1 MRGTTQEVTRKT
13 VQKTTQED
21 VGTARGRRERLREQT
36 DRKIMKAT
44 LGIVISDGI
53 GAVTIEE
60 VARRSGVAKTTIY
73 RRYRN
78 ADDLLQRIQPEVAGL
93 PNFNDL
99 KPSRNGLAT
108 MLQRIQDCFD
118 SELGLK
124 AVGVVLSSDN
134 ATLKAIAAQVLA
146 PAEERFVGFMERG
159 IAECFKTVWTT
170 RSCSARCWVPC
181 WLAKRWRG
189 RKPEGNGNPARNAS
203 LIPGP
208 RTWPRCSGRTYAP
221 NPHGNHRKTVR
232 TDARRACR
240 VGFRRNGLLD

>member
-1 MRGTTQEVTRKT
+1 MMGGTTQEGTRKT

-21 VGTARGRRERLREQT
+21 VGTVRGRRERLREQT

-99 KPSRNGLAT
+99 KPSRSGLAT

-134 ATLKAIAAQVLA
+134 ATLKAIAAQVLGSMLA
-146 PAEERFVGFMERG
+146 CKALAGQEAGGERQSGKERKSDSWAENMATLLWPNVC
-159 IAECFKTVWTT
+159 AE
-170 RSCSARCWVPC
+170 SAR
-181 WLAKRWRG
+181 
-189 RKPEGNGNPARNAS
+189 
-203 LIPGP
+203 
-208 RTWPRCSGRTYAP
+208 
-221 NPHGNHRKTVR
+221 
-232 TDARRACR
+232 
-240 VGFRRNGLLD
+240 

>member
-1 MRGTTQEVTRKT
+1 MMGGTTQEGTRKT

-21 VGTARGRRERLREQT
+21 VGTVRGRRERLREQT
-36 DRKIMKAT
+36 DRKIIKAT

-99 KPSRNGLAT
+99 KPSRSGLAT
-108 MLQRIQDCFD
+108 MLRRIQDCFD

-146 PAEERFVGFMERG
+146 PAEERFVGVHGTWHRRRSVSKPFGLHVPVQHVLGSMLACKALAGQEAGGERQSG
-159 IAECFKTVWTT
+159 KERKPDSWAENMATLLWPNVCAE
-170 RSCSARCWVPC
+170 SAR
-181 WLAKRWRG
+181 
-189 RKPEGNGNPARNAS
+189 
-203 LIPGP
+203 
-208 RTWPRCSGRTYAP
+208 
-221 NPHGNHRKTVR
+221 
-232 TDARRACR
+232 
-240 VGFRRNGLLD
+240 

>member
-1 MRGTTQEVTRKT
+1 MGGTTQEGTRKT

-21 VGTARGRRERLREQT
+21 VGTVRGRRERLREQT

-99 KPSRNGLAT
+99 KPSRSGLVT
-108 MLQRIQDCFD
+108 MLRRIQDCFD

-159 IAECFKTVWTT
+159 IADGVFQNRLDYTFLFST
-170 RSCSARCWVPC
+170 VPC

>member
-1 MRGTTQEVTRKT
+1 MGGTTQEGTRKT

-21 VGTARGRRERLREQT
+21 VGTVRGRRERLREQT

-99 KPSRNGLAT
+99 KPSRSGLAT
-108 MLQRIQDCFD
+108 MLRRIQDCFD

-146 PAEERFVGFMERG
+146 PAEERFVGSWNVASRRSVSKPFGLHVPVQHGAGFHAGLQSVGGTGSRRG
-159 IAECFKTVWTT
+159 TAIRQGTQV
-170 RSCSARCWVPC
+170 
-181 WLAKRWRG
+181 
-189 RKPEGNGNPARNAS
+189 
-203 LIPGP
+203 
-208 RTWPRCSGRTYAP
+208 
-221 NPHGNHRKTVR
+221 
-232 TDARRACR
+232 
-240 VGFRRNGLLD
+240 

>member
-1 MRGTTQEVTRKT
+1 MGGTTQEGTRKT

-99 KPSRNGLAT
+99 KPSRSGLAT
-108 MLQRIQDCFD
+108 MLRRIQDCFD

-159 IAECFKTVWTT
+159 IADGVFQNRLVVEPIGAVMTILV
-170 RSCSARCWVPC
+170 AQLVI
-181 WLAKRWRG
+181 
-189 RKPEGNGNPARNAS
+189 PALPYLLSFAAGAMLYVVVEE
-203 LIPGP
+203 LIPEMSQGQHSNIG
-208 RTWPRCSGRTYAP
+208 TLFFAL
-221 NPHGNHRKTVR
+221 
-232 TDARRACR
+232 
-240 VGFRRNGLLD
+240 GFSLMMILDVALG

>member
-1 MRGTTQEVTRKT
+1 MGGTTQEGTRKT

-21 VGTARGRRERLREQT
+21 VGTVRGRRERLREQT

-99 KPSRNGLAT
+99 KPSRSGLAT

-124 AVGVVLSSDN
+124 AVGVVAEYGKEVRKIEQRISEFTASHPAGRHERSRSLS
-134 ATLKAIAAQVLA
+134 AG
-146 PAEERFVGFMERG
+146 AER
-159 IAECFKTVWTT
+159 
-170 RSCSARCWVPC
+170 
-181 WLAKRWRG
+181 
-189 RKPEGNGNPARNAS
+189 
-203 LIPGP
+203 
-208 RTWPRCSGRTYAP
+208 
-221 NPHGNHRKTVR
+221 
-232 TDARRACR
+232 
-240 VGFRRNGLLD
+240 

>member
-1 MRGTTQEVTRKT
+1 MRRR
-13 VQKTTQED
+13 QED
-21 VGTARGRRERLREQT
+21 VGTVRGRRERLREQT

-99 KPSRNGLAT
+99 KPSRSGLAT
-108 MLQRIQDCFD
+108 MLRRIQDCFD

-134 ATLKAIAAQVLA
+134 ATLKAIAAQPCRIAVPLRLPVLA
-146 PAEERFVGFMERG
+146 VDRIVAIRVVAGVLLVGCCG
-159 IAECFKTVWTT
+159 IRVGTVFGGV
-170 RSCSARCWVPC
+170 AV
-181 WLAKRWRG
+181 
-189 RKPEGNGNPARNAS
+189 
-203 LIPGP
+203 
-208 RTWPRCSGRTYAP
+208 
-221 NPHGNHRKTVR
+221 V
-232 TDARRACR
+232 CR
-240 VGFRRNGLLD
+240 VAGRLAVEGP

>member
-1 MRGTTQEVTRKT
+1 MGGTTQEGTRKT

-21 VGTARGRRERLREQT
+21 VGTVRGRRERLREQT

-99 KPSRNGLAT
+99 KPSRSGLVT
-108 MLQRIQDCFD
+108 MLRRIQDCFD

-159 IAECFKTVWTT
+159 IADGVFQTVWTT

-181 WLAKRWRG
+181 WLAKRWRD

-203 LIPGP
+203 LIPGSENMA
-208 RTWPRCSGRTYAP
+208 TLLWPNVCAES
-221 NPHGNHRKTVR
+221 
-232 TDARRACR
+232 AR
-240 VGFRRNGLLD
+240 

>member
-1 MRGTTQEVTRKT
+1 MMGGTTQEGTRKT

-21 VGTARGRRERLREQT
+21 VGTVRGRRERLREQT

-73 RRYRN
+73 RN

-99 KPSRNGLAT
+99 KPSRSGLAT
-108 MLQRIQDCFD
+108 MLRRIQNCFD

-159 IAECFKTVWTT
+159 IADGVFQNRLDYTFLFSTVLGSMLACKALAGQEAGGERQAGKERESDSWAENMATLLWPNV
-170 RSCSARCWVPC
+170 CAESAR
-181 WLAKRWRG
+181 
-189 RKPEGNGNPARNAS
+189 
-203 LIPGP
+203 
-208 RTWPRCSGRTYAP
+208 
-221 NPHGNHRKTVR
+221 
-232 TDARRACR
+232 
-240 VGFRRNGLLD
+240 

>member
-1 MRGTTQEVTRKT
+1 MGGTTQEGTRKT

-21 VGTARGRRERLREQT
+21 VGTVRGRRERLREQT

-53 GAVTIEE
+53 GAVTI
-60 VARRSGVAKTTIY
+60 
-73 RRYRN
+73 
-78 ADDLLQRIQPEVAGL
+78 QPEVAGL

-108 MLQRIQDCFD
+108 MLRRIQDCFD

-159 IAECFKTVWTT
+159 IADGVFQNRLDYTFLFSTVLGSMLACKALAGQEAGGERQSGKERKSDSWAENMATLLWPNV
-170 RSCSARCWVPC
+170 CAESAR
-181 WLAKRWRG
+181 
-189 RKPEGNGNPARNAS
+189 
-203 LIPGP
+203 
-208 RTWPRCSGRTYAP
+208 
-221 NPHGNHRKTVR
+221 
-232 TDARRACR
+232 
-240 VGFRRNGLLD
+240 

>member
-1 MRGTTQEVTRKT
+1 MGGTTQEGTRKT

-21 VGTARGRRERLREQT
+21 VGTVRGRRERLREQT

-99 KPSRNGLAT
+99 KPSRSGLAT
-108 MLQRIQDCFD
+108 MLRRIQDCFD

-134 ATLKAIAAQVLA
+134 ATLK
-146 PAEERFVGFMERG
+146 GD
-159 IAECFKTVWTT
+159 
-170 RSCSARCWVPC
+170 RSTSAG
-181 WLAKRWRG
+181 AG
-189 RKPEGNGNPARNAS
+189 RR
-203 LIPGP
+203 
-208 RTWPRCSGRTYAP
+208 
-221 NPHGNHRKTVR
+221 TVR
-232 TDARRACR
+232 GVHGTWHRRRSVSKPFGLHVPVQHGAGFHAGLQS
-240 VGFRRNGLLD
+240 VGGTGSRRGTAIRQGTQV

>member
-1 MRGTTQEVTRKT
+1 MGGTTQEGTRKT

-21 VGTARGRRERLREQT
+21 VGTVRGRRERLREQT

-99 KPSRNGLAT
+99 KPSRSGLAT
-108 MLQRIQDCFD
+108 MLRRIQDCFD

-134 ATLKAIAAQVLA
+134 AHAEGDRSTECWRRPKNGSWGSWNVASPTEVFQNRLDYTFLFSTVLGSMLACKALAGQEAGGERQSGKERKSDSWAENMATLLWPNVC
-146 PAEERFVGFMERG
+146 AE
-159 IAECFKTVWTT
+159 
-170 RSCSARCWVPC
+170 SAR
-181 WLAKRWRG
+181 
-189 RKPEGNGNPARNAS
+189 
-203 LIPGP
+203 
-208 RTWPRCSGRTYAP
+208 
-221 NPHGNHRKTVR
+221 
-232 TDARRACR
+232 
-240 VGFRRNGLLD
+240 

>member
-1 MRGTTQEVTRKT
+1 MMGGTTQEGTRKT

-21 VGTARGRRERLREQT
+21 VGTVRGRRERLREQT

-44 LGIVISDGI
+44 IGDSDFRWYRSGDHRR
-53 GAVTIEE
+53 

-99 KPSRNGLAT
+99 KPSRSGLAT
-108 MLQRIQDCFD
+108 MLRRIQNCFD

-159 IAECFKTVWTT
+159 IADGVFQNRLDYTFLFSTVLGSMLACKALAGQEAGGERQSGKERKSDSWAENMATLLWPNV
-170 RSCSARCWVPC
+170 CAESAR
-181 WLAKRWRG
+181 
-189 RKPEGNGNPARNAS
+189 
-203 LIPGP
+203 
-208 RTWPRCSGRTYAP
+208 
-221 NPHGNHRKTVR
+221 
-232 TDARRACR
+232 
-240 VGFRRNGLLD
+240 

>member
-1 MRGTTQEVTRKT
+1 MMGGTTQEGTRKT

-21 VGTARGRRERLREQT
+21 VGTVRGRRERLREQT

-99 KPSRNGLAT
+99 KPSRSGLAT
-108 MLQRIQDCFD
+108 MLRRIQNCFD
-118 SELGLK
+118 S
-124 AVGVVLSSDN
+124 VVLSSDN

-159 IAECFKTVWTT
+159 IADGVFQNRLDYTFLFSTVLGSMLACKALAGQEAGGERQSGKERKSDSWAENMATLLWPNV
-170 RSCSARCWVPC
+170 CAESAR
-181 WLAKRWRG
+181 
-189 RKPEGNGNPARNAS
+189 
-203 LIPGP
+203 
-208 RTWPRCSGRTYAP
+208 
-221 NPHGNHRKTVR
+221 
-232 TDARRACR
+232 
-240 VGFRRNGLLD
+240 

>member
-1 MRGTTQEVTRKT
+1 MGGTTQEGTRKT

-21 VGTARGRRERLREQT
+21 VGTVRGRRERLREQT

-93 PNFNDL
+93 P
-99 KPSRNGLAT
+99 SRSGLAT
-108 MLQRIQDCFD
+108 MLRRIQDCFD

-159 IAECFKTVWTT
+159 IADGVFQNRLDYTFLFSTVLGSMLACKALAGQEAGGERQSGKERKSDSWAENMATLLWPNV
-170 RSCSARCWVPC
+170 CAESAR
-181 WLAKRWRG
+181 
-189 RKPEGNGNPARNAS
+189 
-203 LIPGP
+203 
-208 RTWPRCSGRTYAP
+208 
-221 NPHGNHRKTVR
+221 
-232 TDARRACR
+232 
-240 VGFRRNGLLD
+240 

>member
-1 MRGTTQEVTRKT
+1 MGGTTQEGTRKT

-21 VGTARGRRERLREQT
+21 VGTVRGRRERLREQT

-99 KPSRNGLAT
+99 KPSRSGLAT
-108 MLQRIQDCFD
+108 MLRRIQNCFD

-124 AVGVVLSSDN
+124 AGCGAVFR
-134 ATLKAIAAQVLA
+134 QRH
-146 PAEERFVGFMERG
+146 AEGDRL
-159 IAECFKTVWTT
+159 T
-170 RSCSARCWVPC
+170 SAG
-181 WLAKRWRG
+181 AG
-189 RKPEGNGNPARNAS
+189 RR
-203 LIPGP
+203 
-208 RTWPRCSGRTYAP
+208 
-221 NPHGNHRKTVR
+221 TVR
-232 TDARRACR
+232 GVHGAWYRRRSVSKPFGLHVPVQHGAGFHAGLQS
-240 VGFRRNGLLD
+240 VGGAGSRRGTAIRQGTQA

>member
-1 MRGTTQEVTRKT
+1 MGGTTQEGTRKT

-21 VGTARGRRERLREQT
+21 VGTVRGRRERLREQT

-99 KPSRNGLAT
+99 KPSR
-108 MLQRIQDCFD
+108 

-159 IAECFKTVWTT
+159 IADGVFQNRLDYTFLFSTVLGSMLACKALAGQEAGGERQSGKERKSDSWAENMATLLWPNV
-170 RSCSARCWVPC
+170 CAESAR
-181 WLAKRWRG
+181 
-189 RKPEGNGNPARNAS
+189 
-203 LIPGP
+203 
-208 RTWPRCSGRTYAP
+208 
-221 NPHGNHRKTVR
+221 
-232 TDARRACR
+232 
-240 VGFRRNGLLD
+240 

>member
-1 MRGTTQEVTRKT
+1 MMGGTTQEGTRKT

-21 VGTARGRRERLREQT
+21 VGTVRGRRERLREQT

-99 KPSRNGLAT
+99 KPSRSGLAT
-108 MLQRIQDCFD
+108 MLRRIQDCFD
-118 SELGLK
+118 SDFGLK

-134 ATLKAIAAQVLA
+134 ASLNAIADQVLV
-146 PAEERFVGFMERG
+146 PAEKRFSEFVERG
-159 IAECFKTVWTT
+159 MKAGVF
-170 RSCSARCWVPC
+170 
-181 WLAKRWRG
+181 
-189 RKPEGNGNPARNAS
+189 
-203 LIPGP
+203 
-208 RTWPRCSGRTYAP
+208 
-221 NPHGNHRKTVR
+221 
-232 TDARRACR
+232 
-240 VGFRRNGLLD
+240 RNGLDPQFLFSTILGSMLACKALHGDASIPWPENMTAVLWPVMAV

>member
-159 IAECFKTVWTT
+159 IADGVFQNRLDYTFLFSTVLGSMLACKALAGQEAGGERQSGKERKSDSWAENMAMLLWPNV
-170 RSCSARCWVPC
+170 CAESAR
-181 WLAKRWRG
+181 
-189 RKPEGNGNPARNAS
+189 
-203 LIPGP
+203 
-208 RTWPRCSGRTYAP
+208 
-221 NPHGNHRKTVR
+221 
-232 TDARRACR
+232 
-240 VGFRRNGLLD
+240 

>member
-1 MRGTTQEVTRKT
+1 MGGTTQEGTRKT

-21 VGTARGRRERLREQT
+21 VGTVRGRRERLREQT

-99 KPSRNGLAT
+99 KPSRSGLAT
-108 MLQRIQDCFD
+108 MLRRIQDCFD

-159 IAECFKTVWTT
+159 R
-170 RSCSARCWVPC
+170 RSVSKPFGLHVPVQHGAGFHAG
-181 WLAKRWRG
+181 LQSVGGAGSRRG
-189 RKPEGNGNPARNAS
+189 TAIRQG
-203 LIPGP
+203 
-208 RTWPRCSGRTYAP
+208 TQ
-221 NPHGNHRKTVR
+221 V
-232 TDARRACR
+232 
-240 VGFRRNGLLD
+240 

>member
-1 MRGTTQEVTRKT
+1 MMRGTTQEVTRKT

-146 PAEERFVGFMERG
+146 PAEERFQNRLDYTFLFSTVLGSMLACKALAGQEAGGERQSG
-159 IAECFKTVWTT
+159 KERKSDSWAENMATLLWPNVCAE
-170 RSCSARCWVPC
+170 SAR
-181 WLAKRWRG
+181 
-189 RKPEGNGNPARNAS
+189 
-203 LIPGP
+203 
-208 RTWPRCSGRTYAP
+208 
-221 NPHGNHRKTVR
+221 
-232 TDARRACR
+232 
-240 VGFRRNGLLD
+240 

>member
-1 MRGTTQEVTRKT
+1 MMRGTTQESTRKT

-159 IAECFKTVWTT
+159 IADGVFQNRLDYTFLFSTVLGSMLACKALAGQEAGGERQSGKERKPDSWAENMATLLWPNV
-170 RSCSARCWVPC
+170 CAESAR
-181 WLAKRWRG
+181 
-189 RKPEGNGNPARNAS
+189 
-203 LIPGP
+203 
-208 RTWPRCSGRTYAP
+208 
-221 NPHGNHRKTVR
+221 
-232 TDARRACR
+232 
-240 VGFRRNGLLD
+240 

>member
-1 MRGTTQEVTRKT
+1 MGGTTQEGTRKT

-99 KPSRNGLAT
+99 KPSRSGLAT
-108 MLQRIQDCFD
+108 MLRRIQDCFD

-124 AVGVVLSSDN
+124 AVGHRKVMSL
-134 ATLKAIAAQVLA
+134 
-146 PAEERFVGFMERG
+146 
-159 IAECFKTVWTT
+159 TVIPF
-170 RSCSARCWVPC
+170 RHN
-181 WLAKRWRG
+181 
-189 RKPEGNGNPARNAS
+189 GNGTLTSTKNGR
-203 LIPGP
+203 IM
-208 RTWPRCSGRTYAP
+208 RETKVMSGYTLTRW
-221 NPHGNHRKTVR
+221 
-232 TDARRACR
+232 
-240 VGFRRNGLLD
+240 

>member
-1 MRGTTQEVTRKT
+1 MMGGTTQEGTRKT

-21 VGTARGRRERLREQT
+21 VGTVRGRRERLREQT

-99 KPSRNGLAT
+99 KPSRSGLAT
-108 MLQRIQDCFD
+108 MLRRIQDCFD

-159 IAECFKTVWTT
+159 IADGVFQNRLDYTFLFSTVLG
-170 RSCSARCWVPC
+170 SM
-181 WLAKRWRG
+181 LACKRWRD
-189 RKPEGNGNPARNAS
+189 RKPEGNAIRQG
-203 LIPGP
+203 
-208 RTWPRCSGRTYAP
+208 TQ
-221 NPHGNHRKTVR
+221 V
-232 TDARRACR
+232 
-240 VGFRRNGLLD
+240 

>member
-1 MRGTTQEVTRKT
+1 MGGTTQEGTRKT

-21 VGTARGRRERLREQT
+21 VGTVRGRRERLREQT

-78 ADDLLQRIQPEVAGL
+78 ADDLLQRIQ
-93 PNFNDL
+93 
-99 KPSRNGLAT
+99 
-108 MLQRIQDCFD
+108 DCFD

-159 IAECFKTVWTT
+159 IADGVFQNRLDYTFLFSTVLGSMLACKALAGQEAGGERQSGKERKSDSWAENMATLLWPNV
-170 RSCSARCWVPC
+170 CAESAR
-181 WLAKRWRG
+181 
-189 RKPEGNGNPARNAS
+189 
-203 LIPGP
+203 
-208 RTWPRCSGRTYAP
+208 
-221 NPHGNHRKTVR
+221 
-232 TDARRACR
+232 
-240 VGFRRNGLLD
+240 

>member
-1 MRGTTQEVTRKT
+1 MGGTTQEGTRKT

-21 VGTARGRRERLREQT
+21 VGTVRGRRERLREQT

-99 KPSRNGLAT
+99 KPSRSGLAT
-108 MLQRIQDCFD
+108 MLRRIQDCFD

-134 ATLKAIAAQVLA
+134 ATLKA
-146 PAEERFVGFMERG
+146 AEERFVGFMERG
-159 IAECFKTVWTT
+159 IADGVFQNRLDYTFLFSTVLGSMLACKALAGQEAGGERQSGKERKSDSWAENMATLLWPNI
-170 RSCSARCWVPC
+170 CAESAR
-181 WLAKRWRG
+181 
-189 RKPEGNGNPARNAS
+189 
-203 LIPGP
+203 
-208 RTWPRCSGRTYAP
+208 
-221 NPHGNHRKTVR
+221 
-232 TDARRACR
+232 
-240 VGFRRNGLLD
+240 

>member
-1 MRGTTQEVTRKT
+1 MGGTTQEGTRKT

-21 VGTARGRRERLREQT
+21 VGTVRGRRERLREQT

-78 ADDLLQRIQPEVAGL
+78 ADDLLQRIQPEVA
-93 PNFNDL
+93 
-99 KPSRNGLAT
+99 SRSGLAT
-108 MLQRIQDCFD
+108 MLRRIQDCFD

-159 IAECFKTVWTT
+159 IADGVFQNRLDYTFLFSTVLGSMLACKALAGQEAGGERQSGKERKSDSWAENMATLLWPNV
-170 RSCSARCWVPC
+170 CAESAR
-181 WLAKRWRG
+181 
-189 RKPEGNGNPARNAS
+189 
-203 LIPGP
+203 
-208 RTWPRCSGRTYAP
+208 
-221 NPHGNHRKTVR
+221 
-232 TDARRACR
+232 
-240 VGFRRNGLLD
+240 

>member
-1 MRGTTQEVTRKT
+1 MGGTTQEGTRKT

-21 VGTARGRRERLREQT
+21 VGTVRGRRERLREQT

-99 KPSRNGLAT
+99 KPSRSGLAT
-108 MLQRIQDCFD
+108 MLRRIQDCFD

-159 IAECFKTVWTT
+159 IADGVFQNRLDYTFLFST
-170 RSCSARCWVPC
+170 
-181 WLAKRWRG
+181 
-189 RKPEGNGNPARNAS
+189 EGNGNPARNAS